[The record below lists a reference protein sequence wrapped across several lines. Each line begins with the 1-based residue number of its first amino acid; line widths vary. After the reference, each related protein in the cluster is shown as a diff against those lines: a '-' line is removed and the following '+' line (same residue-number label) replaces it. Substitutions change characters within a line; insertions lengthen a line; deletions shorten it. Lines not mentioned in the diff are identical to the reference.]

1 MTKVS
6 IVCITYNHEKYIE
19 NALNSFLSQ
28 KTNFDYEII
37 VCDDHSIDNTVNIIE
52 EIRKKNQ
59 EKIKLIENKT
69 NLGSMKNYLK
79 ALSLATSKYIAVCD
93 GDDYWIDNYKLQKQV
108 DFLDNNPD
116 FSMVFHNTRVIN
128 ESGEFIKIYPN
139 FKRREVNFKELVSYN
154 CIPSNSVMYRN
165 CKQLTLR
172 NDIVPLDHYIHLK
185 YATIGKI
192 FCMKDIMSTYR
203 MHQNSLWEFSS
214 NDEKYY
220 DFLDKNGI
228 YYLNYMNI
236 LNEDYGLNNKAKM
249 IKIMKDLL
257 FIKLKK
263 NDYSSIELIS
273 EKYPTLYSYT
283 LENTFFQ
290 LHGKNKFKK
299 FIYYLIFEPKKILN
313 KFLKKQ
319 N

>member
-1 MTKVS
+1 
-6 IVCITYNHEKYIE
+6 
-19 NALNSFLSQ
+19 
-28 KTNFDYEII
+28 
-37 VCDDHSIDNTVNIIE
+37 
-52 EIRKKNQ
+52 
-59 EKIKLIENKT
+59 
-69 NLGSMKNYLK
+69 MKNYLK